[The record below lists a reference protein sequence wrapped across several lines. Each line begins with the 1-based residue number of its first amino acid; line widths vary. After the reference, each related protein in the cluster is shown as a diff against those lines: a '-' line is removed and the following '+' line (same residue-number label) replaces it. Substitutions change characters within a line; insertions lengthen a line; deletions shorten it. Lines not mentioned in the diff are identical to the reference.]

1 MPSNAEI
8 AAAFTELADR
18 MAVTESKPFRLMAY
32 SKAADLFEGLPD
44 SVEVLAREG
53 RLGDLPG
60 IGPAIRDKVVAF
72 VETGTFPALEKS
84 RAEVP
89 FVGWVSSFAA

>member
-8 AAAFTELADR
+8 AATFTELADR

-32 SKAADLFEGLPD
+32 RKAADLFASLPD

-53 RLGDLPG
+53 RLGELPG
-60 IGPAIRDKVVAF
+60 VGPAIVKKVDDLLERGRRALADRD
-72 VETGTFPALEKS
+72 
-84 RAEVP
+84 RARTR
-89 FVGWVSSFAA
+89 